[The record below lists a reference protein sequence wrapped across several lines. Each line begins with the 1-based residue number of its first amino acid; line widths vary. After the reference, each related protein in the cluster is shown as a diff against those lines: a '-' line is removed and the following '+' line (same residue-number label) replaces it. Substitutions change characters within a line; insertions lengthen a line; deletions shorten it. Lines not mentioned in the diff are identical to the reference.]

1 MKVLNVY
8 LAGRV
13 KGLDD
18 EGSTW
23 RSDIKR
29 QLEAIAD
36 WNEKRI
42 NVFDPTKF
50 FSYSEKK
57 HKTNKQIKEY
67 YMYKLAKSDI
77 VIVNVDDTTV
87 SIGTAQEVQFA
98 VDHGIPVLGWGTHD
112 IYPWI
117 GEVDC
122 QVVFES
128 MAELTDYV
136 RDYYL

>member
-1 MKVLNVY
+1 MGALKIY
-8 LAGRV
+8 LAGQV

-18 EGSTW
+18 EGSGW
-23 RSDIKR
+23 RENITK
-29 QLEAIAD
+29 QLKAIAE
-36 WNEKRI
+36 WANKRVY
-42 NVFDPTKF
+42 VFDPTKS
-50 FSYSEKK
+50 FSYAERK
-57 HKTNKQIKEY
+57 HKTVKQIKEY
-67 YMYKLAKSDI
+67 YMYKIRNSDV
-77 VIVNVDDTTV
+77 VIVNVDNTNL

-98 VDHGIPVLGWGTHD
+98 VDHNIPVLGWGTHD

-122 QVVFES
+122 QVVFDS